1 MSQPWPEAENPV
13 STSTSSAD
21 PSTSDTQSLDSGP
34 TPAKKTK
41 VASKWQEDWKHYNM
55 KRSMKVAS
63 YVHCNVCLADFSVAS
78 GGVHGLK
85 RHINSKKHSD
95 FARAQQSTNDLVD
108 PAKATKILQNKSY
121 FPA

>member
-1 MSQPWPEAENPV
+1 MRYLFKKPQAARSASLSQPWLEAENAV

-55 KRSMKVAS
+55 KRSMKGAS

-85 RHINSKKHSD
+85 RHINS
-95 FARAQQSTNDLVD
+95 
-108 PAKATKILQNKSY
+108 
-121 FPA
+121 